1 MIPTVGRTVHYKLS
15 AHDAEHVNDRRRGG
29 DLADRN
35 GNQAAEGDICAAV
48 VVRTFGAST
57 ANLQVQLDGDD
68 HYWATSR
75 MEGTEPGQWSWPPR
89 S

>member
-15 AHDAEHVNDRRRGG
+15 AHDAERIDDLRKG
-29 DLADRN
+29 DFAN
-35 GNQAAEGDICAAV
+35 GHGNQASEGDICAAV

-89 S
+89 A